1 MCDEFPFG
9 QVRRVCEEGAGVFIC
24 VMLEAALTFL
34 VVVVSVQL
42 GPRTLVFLHS
52 YIGRALIEKAY

>member
-9 QVRRVCEEGAGVFIC
+9 QVRWVCEEGAGVFIC
-24 VMLEAALTFL
+24 VMLEV